1 MNGTIQARADYR
13 SKFSSYRY
21 RVEITDAESA
31 TQNVRAYDI
40 TPAGAVITYE
50 GDEENAFQPI
60 VPSKLEFTF
69 VCNTE
74 AQIGFLRQVAQSD
87 SGRYGVWL
95 KRAAN
100 NDLPVQAFWVGT
112 ILADQIVFQDNL
124 PQHVTITATD
134 DLGYLQ
140 EKPYLDSN
148 GDRFEGTVSVTEHIN
163 NCIGL
168 LRTQWFWG
176 YVVTVGGVDYYRISC
191 SLAKNLIPG
200 NYVSEGSSKDL
211 YDESR
216 INHTAFHE
224 TEENGKAKSA
234 YYVLEEIAKHFNAQF
249 FFTYE
254 VASPRLVLQ
263 PVGTQVLFADDGTQA
278 QGYTYRLNNSV
289 YQTAALTINSL
300 DINNTSSQ
308 KRRLAG
314 GQFSYAMP
322 YSEVT
327 RTLKYK
333 DGTPLFSKV
342 FNNSSDFYTE
352 HVFNIATETGDRFR
366 VNCPFSI
373 FWGGISADT
382 LTLIQNL
389 NQQTPDNYH
398 IGRIRLRM
406 KLRFQK
412 SGNDL
417 FYKRPL
423 TNGSQVP
430 VFQTW
435 GTLTASD
442 LPVYYT
448 NLYPNV
454 QAQWDA
460 DGSQDFYVIV
470 SEPFDVTVDQWLQ
483 VPFDFVTD
491 ELPNDCTA
499 IGVEMEATYLL
510 PNNGNL
516 VSASLPQDDPPASNN
531 YLTNS
536 TTCSIYGSLRVF
548 PFSDYG
554 LAEEQIVTATNS
566 EDNRQ
571 SLDLGDS
578 FVNDKALSSTH
589 SYIEYR
595 QGNGTYQANVIGYT
609 SLLISSSQLYA
620 GSIAVSEAAGLY
632 KRPNFVYEGSLIDF
646 VVGFN
651 DVLAI
656 TDGSTDYKLKP
667 LTLEINTGEEVTQ
680 VTAMQIAKESSYA
693 VASIVDGGRPMPDT
707 PAPSTTAVRSIQNQV
722 AEQAIQFTPAA
733 AAYAEELENKNR
745 GGQTGNRIVLV
756 DSSGKFTEI
765 NDGTAGQ
772 VLKTDGSGVVS
783 YDSPLLHIAS
793 LSARVTTQFL
803 NVYYYGNSSYGWNYG
818 IWSSINFNSA
828 QGNPFANQIPDDYA
842 HSGIKVTADFSAV
855 TIAGSI
861 RNDTTSDDLAVVVLK
876 GDPPNGASANI
887 QCTVVGSTTVTV
899 STVDRHYN
907 FTISGGSVARG
918 QLLFVG
924 IGRTAGAMQFRY
936 VNFTATIVGTL

>member
-1 MNGTIQARADYR
+1 MNATIQARADYR
-13 SKFSSYRY
+13 SKFGTYRY
-21 RVEITDAESA
+21 RIDIVDATSP
-31 TQNVRAYDI
+31 TQNIREYEV
-40 TPAGAVITYE
+40 TPAGAVVTYE

-60 VPSKLEFTF
+60 IPTKLEWTL
-69 VCNTE
+69 VCTTQTQVN
-74 AQIGFLRQVAQSD
+74 FLRTVAQSD
-87 SGRYGVWL
+87 SGRYGVRL
-95 KRAAN
+95 LRANGNTA
-100 NDLPVQAFWVGT
+100 PVQPVWVGT
-112 ILADQIVFQDNL
+112 ILADQLVFQDSL
-124 PQHVTITATD
+124 PQYVTLTATD

-148 GDRFEGTVSVTEHIN
+148 GNRFEGVASITEHIT

-168 LRTQWFWG
+168 LRTTWYWDYFQNILG
-176 YVVTVGGVDYYRISC
+176 TDYYNIAAA
-191 SLAKNLIPG
+191 LAKNLIPG
-200 NYVSEGSSKDL
+200 NYASAGGSVDL

-254 VASPRLVLQ
+254 VVAPRLVLQ

-278 QGYTYRLNNSV
+278 QGFTYRRDNTV
-289 YQTAALTINSL
+289 YSTSALTIASQ
-300 DINNTSSQ
+300 DINNTNSQ

-366 VNCPFSI
+366 ISCPFSI

-382 LTLIQNL
+382 LTNIQNL

-406 KLRFQK
+406 KIRFEK

-417 FYKRPL
+417 FYKRGL
-423 TNGSQVP
+423 TGGSQVP
-430 VFQTW
+430 IFQTY

-454 QAQWDA
+454 QAAWDA
-460 DGSQDFYVIV
+460 DGSEDFYVIV

-510 PNNGNL
+510 PNNSNL
-516 VSASLPQDDPPASNN
+516 VSASLPSNNAPASNN

-632 KRPNFVYEGSLIDF
+632 KRANFVYEGSLIDF
-646 VVGFN
+646 YVGFN

-656 TDGSTDYKLKP
+656 TDGTTDYKLKP
-667 LTLEINTGEEVTQ
+667 LTLEVNTGEEVTQ

-693 VASIVDGGRPMPDT
+693 VATVVDGGLPMPDT

-722 AEQAIQFTPAA
+722 AEQAVQFTPAA
-733 AAYAEELENKNR
+733 AAYAEELETANR
-745 GGQTGNRIVLV
+745 GGQTGNRLVLV
-756 DSSGKFTEI
+756 NSSGKFTEI
-765 NDGTAGQ
+765 ADGTAGQ
-772 VLKTDGSGVVS
+772 FLKTNGSGVLSFTGTEV
-783 YDSPLLHIAS
+783 YIAA
-793 LSARVTTQFL
+793 LSARVSTLYL
-803 NVYYYGNSSYGWNYG
+803 NNYYYGNSSYGWNYP
-818 IWSSINFNSA
+818 IWSSITFNNQ
-828 QGNPFANQIPDDYA
+828 QGNPYARNIPDDYA
-842 HSGIKVTADFSAV
+842 HCGILCMHDMSSVDVSGT
-855 TIAGSI
+855 I
-861 RNDTTSDDLAVVVLK
+861 RNDSSTDNLNVILM
-876 GDPPNGASANI
+876 SADRPDGSSSNMVG
-887 QCTVVGSTTVTV
+887 TVVGSTDVTI
-899 STVDRHYN
+899 TTQDRHVN
-907 FTISGGSVARG
+907 FSIDGGSVARG
-918 QLLFVG
+918 KLLFLG
-924 IGRTAGAMQFRY
+924 ISRTAGIQTTRY
-936 VNFTATIVGTL
+936 INFSATINGTF

>member
-1 MNGTIQARADYR
+1 MNATIQARAEYR
-13 SKFSSYRY
+13 SKFGTYRY
-21 RVEITDAESA
+21 RIEIVDATSPS
-31 TQNVRAYDI
+31 QNIRDYEV
-40 TPAGAVITYE
+40 TPAGAVITVE

-60 VPSKLEFTF
+60 IPSKLEWTL
-69 VCNTE
+69 VCTT
-74 AQIGFLRQVAQSD
+74 QSQVDFLRTVAQSD
-87 SGRYGVWL
+87 SGRYGVRL
-95 KRAAN
+95 LRASGN
-100 NDLPVQAFWVGT
+100 STPIQAVFVGT
-112 ILADQIVFQDNL
+112 ILADQLVFQDSL
-124 PQHVTITATD
+124 PQYVTLTATD

-148 GDRFEGTVSVTEHIN
+148 GDRFEGVASITEHIT

-168 LRTQWFWG
+168 LRTSWYWEFYQTILG
-176 YVVTVGGVDYYRISC
+176 TDYYLIAA

-200 NYVSEGSSKDL
+200 NYASAGASADL

-249 FFTYE
+249 FFTHS
-254 VASPRLVLQ
+254 VISPRLVLQ

-278 QGYTYRLNNSV
+278 QGYTYRRDNSV
-289 YQTAALTINSL
+289 YSTTALPIVSQN
-300 DINNTSSQ
+300 INNTSSQ

-366 VNCPFSI
+366 ISCPFSI

-389 NQQTPDNYH
+389 NQTTPDNYH

-406 KLRFQK
+406 KIRFQK

-417 FYKRPL
+417 FYKRGL
-423 TNGSQVP
+423 TNGAQVP
-430 VFQTW
+430 VYQTW

-454 QAQWDA
+454 QAAWDA
-460 DGSQDFYVIV
+460 DGAEDFYVIV

-499 IGVEMEATYLL
+499 IGIEMEATYLL

-516 VSASLPQDDPPASNN
+516 VSASLPQDNPPASNN

-536 TTCSIYGSLRVF
+536 TTCSIYGSLRMF

-578 FVNDKALSSTH
+578 LVNDKALSSTH

-609 SLLISSSQLYA
+609 SLLISSTQLYA
-620 GSIAVSEAAGLY
+620 ASIAVSEAAGLY
-632 KRPNFVYEGSLIDF
+632 KRANFVYEGSLIDF
-646 VVGFN
+646 YVGFN
-651 DVLAI
+651 DVLEI

-667 LTLEINTGEEVTQ
+667 LTLEVNTGEEVTQ
-680 VTAMQIAKESSYA
+680 VTAMQIAKESSYT
-693 VASIVDGGRPMPDT
+693 VATVVDGGLPMPDT
-707 PAPSTTAVRSIQNQV
+707 PAPSTTAVGSIQNQV
-722 AEQAIQFTPAA
+722 AEQAIEFNAVAQ
-733 AAYAEELENKNR
+733 AYNTNVATQDR
-745 GGQTGNRIVLV
+745 SSQTGNKVLLI
-756 DSSGKFTEI
+756 DTSGNFTEVS
-765 NDGTAGQ
+765 DGTSNQ
-772 VLKTDGSGVVS
+772 VLTTDGSGALSFAGTRVYIAALSGRVS
-783 YDSPLLHIAS
+783 SFI
-793 LSARVTTQFL
+793 V
-803 NVYYYGNSSYGWNYG
+803 NNYYFGNSSYGWNYP
-818 IWSSINFNSA
+818 IWSSITFNNA
-828 QGNPFANQIPDDYA
+828 QGNPYARNIPDDYA
-842 HSGIKVTADFSAV
+842 HCGILCTHAMSSVDVT
-855 TIAGSI
+855 GSI
-861 RNDTTSDDLAVVVLK
+861 RNDSSTDNLSVILIAADR
-876 GDPPNGASANI
+876 PNGSSSNMVG
-887 QCTVVGSTTVTV
+887 TEVGSTDVTI
-899 STVDRHYN
+899 TTQDRHVN
-907 FTISGGSVARG
+907 FTIDGGSVARG
-918 QLLFVG
+918 KLLFLG
-924 IGRTAGAMQFRY
+924 IARTAGSQATRY
-936 VNFTATIVGTL
+936 INFTATINGTL